1 VIGAFLSQWV
11 RLRRRTVLLAT
22 FGGSAGFALLAT
34 VVTFT
39 SAEDRPVRPRHDVP
53 SAAELARPD
62 GVVAA
67 LADATEFLGVLA
79 LAVAAWAIGSEYS
92 HGTLRNLLVRQPRR
106 LTLLAG
112 SVLAV
117 LSLVALAALLACAA
131 AVAAAYAAAPDR
143 GIDTGAWSPVEVA
156 AAAGNTAL
164 AMAGFALLGVA
175 LGVGL
180 RSPAAAIGVGVAY
193 VLPVEQILLSGAVDG
208 AERWLPGQLLDAL
221 ADGGTEMVGY
231 DRAAAILAL
240 YLTATAIACA
250 LLFKRRDVTA

>member
-22 FGGSAGFALLAT
+22 LGGSAGFAVLAT

-39 SAEDRPVRPRHDVP
+39 SADDRPVRPGRELP
-53 SAAELARPD
+53 SAAELARPE
-62 GVVAA
+62 GVVSA
-67 LADATEFLGVLA
+67 LADATEFLGVVA
-79 LAVAAWAIGSEYS
+79 LAVAALAIGSEYS
-92 HGTLRNLLVRQPRR
+92 QGTLRNLLVRQPRR
-106 LTLLAG
+106 LALLAG

-117 LSLVALAALLACAA
+117 LSLVTIAALLATAA
-131 AVAAAYAAAPDR
+131 AVAAACAAAPGR
-143 GIDTGAWSPVEVA
+143 GVDTGAWSPVEAA

-175 LGVGL
+175 LGVLL

-221 ADGGTEMVGY
+221 AEGGTETVGY
-231 DRAAAILAL
+231 GHAAGILAL
-240 YLTATAIACA
+240 YLTATAIASA
-250 LLFKRRDVTA
+250 LLFKRRDVIA